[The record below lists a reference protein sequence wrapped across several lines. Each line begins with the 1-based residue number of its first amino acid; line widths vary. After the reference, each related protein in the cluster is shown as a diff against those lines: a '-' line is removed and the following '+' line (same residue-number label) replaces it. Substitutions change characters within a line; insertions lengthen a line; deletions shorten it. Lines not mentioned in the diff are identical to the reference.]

1 MNVWDACGVCEIL
14 SSASPASRAK
24 ISSYGVLRRF
34 KKDEIIFEDK
44 GVVDRFVFVVSG
56 YVAIYKVNRNLDRK
70 VIFVYGQGVLLNEV
84 MVSDPVAS
92 VSCVALREVQTL
104 SFSRRQFL
112 EIMEG
117 DFAFTRL
124 VMESMSLK
132 IRRLYRQLGNTA
144 NMMKLERQVA
154 SKLWKLGRDF
164 GVRKDDFIQVD
175 FDITITFLADMVGS
189 KRESVSRI
197 IKKFSEQGIVRMER
211 NTCKIYKLD
220 ELENIVLSER

>member
-14 SSASPASRAK
+14 KSASPASRAK

-175 FDITITFLADMVGS
+175 FEITITFLADMVGS